1 MSSLS
6 STLTIHPTSE
16 NLTNAKTWADR
27 SLKTVN
33 AARSDRQRISPKQEQ
48 DMSDQDKATRDLCDT
63 VRAAA
68 LFNLGVLHEV
78 SISFSSPKTPD
89 RLIRKRKLMLLVLVI
104 RC

>member
-1 MSSLS
+1 
-6 STLTIHPTSE
+6 
-16 NLTNAKTWADR
+16 
-27 SLKTVN
+27 
-33 AARSDRQRISPKQEQ
+33 
-48 DMSDQDKATRDLCDT
+48 MSDQDKATRDLCDT

-68 LFNLGVLHEV
+68 LFNLGVLQEV